1 METGRLKGWVV
12 PGLDHPGLRILLLA
26 KAMERLNAR
35 RIAKI
40 TKLTTSEWRV
50 LSRLAPQKEG
60 ATVRELAELTWAD
73 RAEISRSAAAL
84 EEKGF
89 VSRKA
94 NPRDGRAP
102 ILFCTAAGKKEH
114 ARVIP
119 FRTRFYESLVA
130 DLTDEELFM
139 LEKSLLKISLKLSSM
154 SDIE

>member
-60 ATVRELAELTWAD
+60 ANSRNLPGRIGQRLVVQPQRSKKKDLSPEKPIHAMDVRQFY
-73 RAEISRSAAAL
+73 SARL
-84 EEKGF
+84 RE
-89 VSRKA
+89 RK
-94 NPRDGRAP
+94 NTP
-102 ILFCTAAGKKEH
+102 E
-114 ARVIP
+114 
-119 FRTRFYESLVA
+119 
-130 DLTDEELFM
+130 
-139 LEKSLLKISLKLSSM
+139 
-154 SDIE
+154 